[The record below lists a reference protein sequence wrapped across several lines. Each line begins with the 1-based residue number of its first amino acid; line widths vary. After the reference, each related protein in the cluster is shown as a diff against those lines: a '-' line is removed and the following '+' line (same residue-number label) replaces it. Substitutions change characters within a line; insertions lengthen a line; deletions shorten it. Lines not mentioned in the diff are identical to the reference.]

1 MKLIWN
7 RLKAKGFI
15 YLRTR
20 DLNQDPL
27 EHLFGCIRANCG
39 SNNNPTVSQFQAAL
53 KTAIVNGLAFKEASG
68 TNCEEEVEPGEP
80 LDKLHAFLSGEPDS
94 SSGLE
99 PSPAMYEFPPAL
111 DLMVE
116 DIADA
121 VAYVSGYIA
130 RRSLQDSNCN
140 HCKALLTTSTVE
152 DFHAGISARE
162 YYADNFLTYP
172 TKELCKAVGEA
183 ARVLED
189 IMRQVAHLPSVRK
202 LVAEAIKR
210 TVDFSWIGERCV
222 DHQVPIINGIIQGIC
237 AISIPWWCKRRN
249 RTFVSGNSI

>member
-1 MKLIWN
+1 
-7 RLKAKGFI
+7 
-15 YLRTR
+15 
-20 DLNQDPL
+20 
-27 EHLFGCIRANCG
+27 
-39 SNNNPTVSQFQAAL
+39 
-53 KTAIVNGLAFKEASG
+53 
-68 TNCEEEVEPGEP
+68 
-80 LDKLHAFLSGEPDS
+80 
-94 SSGLE
+94 
-99 PSPAMYEFPPAL
+99 MYELPPAL
-111 DLMVE
+111 DLIVE
-116 DIADA
+116 NIEDA

-130 RRSLQDSNCN
+130 RRSQDSNCN

-162 YYADNFLTYP
+162 YYADNVLTYT
-172 TKELCKAVGEA
+172 TKELCKEVGEA

-189 IMRQVAHLPSVRK
+189 IMRQVAHLTSVRK